1 MKKII
6 AIAAAAL
13 LCIGSFAQGKE
24 YLASYFGIKSNGEI
38 DNTTSIQKAI
48 DFIAQK
54 GGDRTVAERFR
65 SGCHFIGKDA

>member
-24 YLASYFGIKSNGEI
+24 YLASYFGIKSF
-38 DNTTSIQKAI
+38 K
-48 DFIAQK
+48 
-54 GGDRTVAERFR
+54 
-65 SGCHFIGKDA
+65 HFVNIIV